1 MKTEYA
7 NFEPNI
13 SEKYTTGI
21 LADAVNEVNV
31 KISFAI

>member
-1 MKTEYA
+1 MEYA

-21 LADAVNEVNV
+21 LTDAVNEANG
-31 KISFAI
+31 KISFVI